1 MPPRMKTVGKVVVTP
16 SGSYGVCE
24 CGYRTAVYAY
34 PDNAYVEFAA
44 HMVQTYG
51 SLSYYIAVVFV
62 DEA

>member
-16 SGSYGVCE
+16 SDCE

-34 PDNAYVEFAA
+34 PDNAYVELAA
-44 HMVQTYG
+44 HMVQTHG

>member
-16 SGSYGVCE
+16 SGCE

-34 PDNAYVEFAA
+34 PDNAYVELAA